1 MYKVA
6 TATTHTQS
14 TLYLW
19 PDMTLFI
26 GPLQSLG
33 LHAMQ
38 TSAINVGLYRP
49 FTLTTEDGITS
60 EHRCA
65 MIAPGQGH
73 ELAANGGIV
82 ASLLIERNSNAYH
95 HLPQNNAC
103 STRAITPLS
112 AAKWIDY
119 LQMIAEIKP
128 TKAVV
133 YNLLTYL
140 LHVDGTAVTAMDPR
154 IEKTMSSIRLTPDSD
169 RSQAQFAA
177 ALGLS
182 QSRFRHLFREQSAI
196 PFRRYRLWR
205 RIISAMEALQNESN
219 ITQAAMTAGFSD
231 SAHFNRCFRQAF
243 GLNPSRLFRHMNKVS
258 SSARAGTVVQR

>member
-1 MYKVA
+1 MA
-6 TATTHTQS
+6 TATTQPQS
-14 TLYLW
+14 TLYIWL
-19 PDMTLFI
+19 DMTLFI

-65 MIAPGQGH
+65 MIAPGHQH

-82 ASLLIERNSNAYH
+82 ASLLIERNSSAYH
-95 HLPQNNAC
+95 HLPQNNGCPA
-103 STRAITPLS
+103 RAITPLS
-112 AAKWIDY
+112 AAKWVDY
-119 LQMIAEIKP
+119 LQMIAEVKP
-128 TKAVV
+128 TKAVA
-133 YNLLTYL
+133 YNLLKHL
-140 LHVDGTAVTAMDPR
+140 LSVDSTAVTAMDSR
-154 IEKTMSSIRLTPDSD
+154 IEKAMSSISLTPDSD
-169 RSQAQFAA
+169 LSQAQFAA

-182 QSRFRHLFREQSAI
+182 QSRFRHLFREQSNI

-205 RIISAMEALQNESN
+205 RIISAMEALHNDNN

-243 GLNPSRLFRHMNKVS
+243 GLNPSRLFRHMDKVKP
-258 SSARAGTVVQR
+258 